1 LGHGQRGL
9 ANPVNRHHAISS
21 FQSAG
26 DAAAAAAAAAANRN
40 ASAMTVLFASASHD
54 LAVLGR
60 ELSLRGVDRVIGAA
74 TGRVIGGR
82 GFAAEGVTGF
92 HLPSGP
98 FAAADML
105 LEDVAAMALPDLRSR
120 VQRLRRELEHI
131 ADGALRHRFAV
142 LLVDAES
149 RCEERLAGV
158 LGMELIGVPLIGGSA
173 GDLYLNPLG
182 HPPGSTRLL
191 YHGRA
196 TRASAI
202 LCLVACASPVVAF
215 CHNHYRPSDKKM
227 VITEADPAR
236 RLVREI
242 DGRPALGVYAAAC
255 GFRRAPRDSRDFAPF
270 PLMIR
275 IGGNYYCR
283 GMQRIYA
290 DGALEFACALET
302 GLVVALAQPSDMV
315 ASLDGLF
322 ATMRRSIGTPDL
334 VIGMDCAAR
343 TAYMERE
350 GLTRSIEDLLKRH
363 AVVGFSSLGEQFNTV
378 HANNSF
384 TCLGVA
390 SAA

>member
-1 LGHGQRGL
+1 
-9 ANPVNRHHAISS
+9 
-21 FQSAG
+21 
-26 DAAAAAAAAAANRN
+26 
-40 ASAMTVLFASASHD
+40 
-54 LAVLGR
+54 
-60 ELSLRGVDRVIGAA
+60 
-74 TGRVIGGR
+74 
-82 GFAAEGVTGF
+82 
-92 HLPSGP
+92 
-98 FAAADML
+98 
-105 LEDVAAMALPDLRSR
+105 
-120 VQRLRRELEHI
+120 
-131 ADGALRHRFAV
+131 
-142 LLVDAES
+142 
-149 RCEERLAGV
+149 
-158 LGMELIGVPLIGGSA
+158 
-173 GDLYLNPLG
+173 
-182 HPPGSTRLL
+182 
-191 YHGRA
+191 
-196 TRASAI
+196 
-202 LCLVACASPVVAF
+202 
-215 CHNHYRPSDKKM
+215 
-227 VITEADPAR
+227 
-236 RLVREI
+236 
-242 DGRPALGVYAAAC
+242 
-255 GFRRAPRDSRDFAPF
+255 
-270 PLMIR
+270 MIR